1 MNLESLEASR
11 VDDTF
16 KGVPPGVRP
25 FELGRIQQFEWNVLA
40 SDLPLPLAVIKTS
53 ALEHNRSWM
62 RRFLKATGTQL
73 YPHGK
78 TTMSPQLFALQ
89 LEDGARGITL
99 ATVQQMAVARQF
111 GVSRILLANQLIA
124 PSAVDYVARELQK
137 DEDFELLC
145 LVDSVESVEI
155 LASASRRFGL
165 NRPIEVLLEVGA
177 AGGRCGVRDMSAA
190 RAVAQAVAQAG
201 ASLRLRGVEGFEG
214 GISGSSLEETEDAIR
229 GYLAFL
235 CQVAT
240 TGCDEGWIE
249 PKTLLLSAG
258 GSAFFDLVVE
268 ASEQHG
274 FQSQPDVILRSGC
287 YLTHDSVCYQQ
298 LHQRLLSRC
307 ERAEGLGEGLR
318 SSLEVWA
325 HVQSRPEPTRAVL
338 TMGRRDCSYDI
349 HLPLLTQ
356 WFRPGEHELPVAIP
370 AGHRIEAL
378 NDQHALVELPP
389 DSPLRVG
396 DMVAAGISHPCTTF
410 DKWQLI
416 HLVDDDYNVTGAV
429 RTFF

>member
-11 VDDTF
+11 IDDSF
-16 KGVPPGVRP
+16 KGVPAGVTP
-25 FELGRIQQFEWNVLA
+25 FELGRIRQFEWNVLA
-40 SDLPLPLAVIKTS
+40 EDLPLPLAVIKTS

-62 RRFLKATGTQL
+62 RRFLKATGAQL

-89 LEDGARGITL
+89 LEDGAEGITL
-99 ATVQQMAVARQF
+99 ATVHQMAVARRF
-111 GVSRILLANQLIA
+111 GADRILLANQLIA

-145 LVDSVESVEI
+145 VVDSVASVEL

-177 AGGRCGVRDMSAA
+177 PGGRCGVRDMSAA
-190 RAVAQAVAQAG
+190 RAVAQAVAQTG
-201 ASLRLRGVEGFEG
+201 GSLRLRGVEGFEG
-214 GISGSSLEETEDAIR
+214 IISGGSIEETEHAIR
-229 GYLAFL
+229 AYLTFL
-235 CQVAT
+235 CNVAT
-240 TGCDEGWIE
+240 TCCNEGWIV
-249 PKTLLLSAG
+249 PQTLLLSAG
-258 GSAFFDLVVE
+258 GSAFFDLVVD
-268 ASEQHG
+268 ASEQYG
-274 FQSQPDVILRSGC
+274 FQSPPEVILRSGC
-287 YLTHDSVCYQQ
+287 YLTHDSGCYRQ
-298 LHQRLLSRC
+298 LHERLRSRC

-318 SSLEVWA
+318 SALEVWA

-356 WFRPGEHELPVAIP
+356 WFRPGEHELPEPIP

-378 NDQHALVELPP
+378 NDQHALVEIPP

-396 DMVAAGISHPCTTF
+396 DMVASGISHPCTTF

-416 HLVDDDYNVTGAV
+416 HLVDDDYNVTDAI

>member
-1 MNLESLEASR
+1 MNLEPLEASR
-11 VDDTF
+11 IDDSF

-25 FELGRIQQFEWNVLA
+25 FELGRIRQFEWNVLA
-40 SDLPLPLAVIKTS
+40 EDLPLPVAVIKTS

-62 RRFLKATGTQL
+62 RRFLKVTGAQL

-99 ATVQQMAVARQF
+99 ATAHQLAVARRF
-111 GVSRILLANQLIA
+111 GVHRVLLANQLIA
-124 PSAVDYVARELQK
+124 PSAVDYIARELHI

-177 AGGRCGVRDMSAA
+177 ARGRCGVRSLEDA
-190 RAVAQAVAQAG
+190 RQVAQAVERAG
-201 ASLRLRGVEGFEG
+201 EGLQLRGVEGFEG
-214 GISGSSLEETEDAIR
+214 IIAGGSIEETETAIR
-229 GYLAFL
+229 SYLDFL

-240 TGCDEGWIE
+240 TGCNEGWID
-249 PKTLLLSAG
+249 PQSLLVSAG

-268 ASEQHG
+268 ASERHG
-274 FQSQPDVILRSGC
+274 FATPPEVILRSGC
-287 YLTHDSVCYQQ
+287 YLTHDSVGYRD
-298 LHQRLLSRC
+298 LHERLRSRC
-307 ERAEGLGEGLR
+307 ERAEDLGEGLR

-356 WFRPGEHELPVAIP
+356 WFRPGEHELPEPIP

-396 DMVAAGISHPCTTF
+396 DMVASGISHPCTTF

-416 HLVDDDYNVTGAV
+416 HLVDDEYNVTDAI